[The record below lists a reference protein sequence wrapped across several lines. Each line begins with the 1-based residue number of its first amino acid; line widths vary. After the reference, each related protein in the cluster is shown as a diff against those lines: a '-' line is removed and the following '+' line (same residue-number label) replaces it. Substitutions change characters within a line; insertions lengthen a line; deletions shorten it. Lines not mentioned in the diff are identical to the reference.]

1 MPESTLAAQVVP
13 RPVFCIYAQ
22 TRRDRALADE
32 VRAGRFTELGLTLDL
47 GSEPDWMG
55 AELPADVEWR
65 IAWSKFYFGLDLA
78 HAFAETGDAGYLH
91 AWERLVRSW
100 IEQVPH
106 DVDPTDAIA
115 RRISNWVY
123 AWDVLARA
131 PAFPGLADGLQE
143 TILASLAV
151 QVDHLRANLTKRR
164 NHRTLELY
172 ALFVVAL
179 ALPVLDPAG
188 ELLAF
193 TTAELHRNLVADLRP
208 DGVHCEASTH
218 YHMLVLRSFVGA
230 RENARRFGLALPDGY
245 DEHLARGL
253 RFARHCHRP
262 DGGIPMLSD
271 SDAGSYR
278 DLLALG
284 ADLVDDSEPLG
295 PVSFPD
301 AGYHVQRDSDRYLIF
316 DCGPLG
322 DGGHGHYDLLSFELA
337 ADGRPRVVDPGRY
350 SYSDIRERPGDPPNP
365 RHWFKGTAAHN
376 TVCVDGLDQTPYRLS
391 GRHRGPIAEGHLLGR
406 FIAEGLD
413 VLLAEAVSPCYDAV
427 HTRRIVFVRGDY
439 WLVEDRLTAPSPH
452 RYDLRFHLAPE
463 AWDRVA
469 VGGRTVRAPGLTLV
483 CGAQGVPVI
492 EPGWVAPEYGV
503 KHRAPV
509 VSVAVE
515 AKEATFLTLLSP
527 AADAEMRVSYDDDR
541 TIVEVGRDVVEWRAG
556 EPSAAWSRAA

>member
-1 MPESTLAAQVVP
+1 MPEAALAAQVRP
-13 RPVFCIYAQ
+13 RPVFCINAQ
-22 TRRDRALADE
+22 TRRDRALADA

-47 GSEPDWMG
+47 GPEPDWLG

-100 IEQVPH
+100 IEQVPF

-115 RRISNWVY
+115 RRMANWVY
-123 AWDVLARA
+123 AWDAFA
-131 PAFPGLADGLQE
+131 GEPGFPGLADGLE
-143 TILASLAV
+143 EAILVSLAA
-151 QVDHLRANLTKRR
+151 QIEHLRANLTKAR

-179 ALPVLDPAG
+179 ALPALDADG

-193 TTAELHRNLVADLRP
+193 ATRELHRNLLADLRP

-218 YHMLVLRSFVGA
+218 YHMVVLRSFVGA
-230 RENARRFGLALPDGY
+230 RENARRYGVVLPADY
-245 DEHLARGL
+245 DEHLARAL

-271 SDAGSYR
+271 SDAGSYG

-284 ADLVDDSEPLG
+284 ADLLDDGEPLG

-301 AGYHVQRDSDRYLIF
+301 AGYHVQRHADRHLIF

-337 ADGRPRVVDPGRY
+337 AGGGPLVVDPGRY
-350 SYSDIRERPGDPPNP
+350 SYSEIPERAGDPPNP

-376 TVCVDGLDQTPYRLS
+376 TVCVDGLDQTPYRVAKPK
-391 GRHRGPIAEGHLLGR
+391 GPVAEGRLIGR
-406 FIAEGLD
+406 FTAAGLD
-413 VLLAEAVSPCYDAV
+413 VLLAEATSPCYDAV
-427 HTRRIVFVRGDY
+427 HTRRVVFVGGAY

-452 RYDLRFHLAPE
+452 RYDLRFHLAPG
-463 AWDRVA
+463 AWGRVA
-469 VGGRTVRAPGLTLV
+469 VEGRTVRAPGLSLV
-483 CGAQGVPVI
+483 CRGPG
-492 EPGWVAPEYGV
+492 EPAVEAGWVAPEYGV
-503 KHRAPV
+503 KRAAPI
-509 VSVAVE
+509 VSVAAE
-515 AKEATFLTLLSP
+515 AAEATFITLLAP
-527 AADAEMRVSYDDDR
+527 APDAEMRVLRDGEH
-541 TIVEVGRDVVEWRAG
+541 TIVEVGRDLVEWDESG
-556 EPSAAWSRAA
+556 PAATWTRTP